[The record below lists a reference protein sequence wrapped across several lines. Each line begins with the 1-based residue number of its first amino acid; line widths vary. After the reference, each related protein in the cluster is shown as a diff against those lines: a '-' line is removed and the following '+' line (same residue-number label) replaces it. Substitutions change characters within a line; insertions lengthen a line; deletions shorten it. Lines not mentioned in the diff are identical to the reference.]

1 MKKNI
6 SIISLLAITS
16 ILFTSAALE
25 KSSSGA
31 PASHTGAPGE
41 KTCAASGCHDDNAV
55 NAGSAKLTIEVGNK
69 ETSFVPG
76 KTYSVKIKIS
86 DKDVSRFGF
95 QLVVL
100 DPASLSNC
108 GTLLIRDSLR
118 TKLVSNAYAM
128 QDRKYATYSFNGTD
142 ATSDGMSEWVVNWTA
157 PEGKISNADFYVSAV
172 SANDNMNDKG
182 DHVYTKKLNLNA
194 KKN

>member
-6 SIISLLAITS
+6 AISSFITLIA
-16 ILFTSAALE
+16 ILFVSAAIE

-41 KTCAASGCHDDNAV
+41 QTCATSGCHDDNVINVGTA
-55 NAGSAKLTIEVGNK
+55 NLKIEVGNR
-69 ETSFVPG
+69 ETSIVPG
-76 KTYSVKIKIS
+76 KTYPIKINIS
-86 DKDVSRFGF
+86 DKNVSRFGF

-100 DPASLSNC
+100 ESKTQTNC
-108 GTLLIRDSLR
+108 GTLQLSDSLR
-118 TKLVSNAYAM
+118 TKLVKNAYKLK
-128 QDRKYATYSFNGTD
+128 DRKYATYSFNGTD
-142 ATSDGMSEWVVNWTA
+142 ATSEGAAEWFVNWTA
-157 PEGKISNADFYVSAV
+157 PLDLKQNVDFYVSAV

-182 DHVYTKKLNLNA
+182 DKVYTTMLHLKA